1 MFHHSTTRHR
11 ERITVALFVL
21 VLGSLSVKSYFWDL
35 DRLRKTAEA
44 RAREVERLQAKDIKQ
59 SALILALQAE
69 IKALKSDSEQ
79 TSVLARTTLGV
90 VTSDEIVYQLHSQE
104 RND

>member
-1 MFHHSTTRHR
+1 MFHHSETRYK
-11 ERITVALFVL
+11 ERLIVIAFVF

-35 DRLRKTAEA
+35 DRLHKTAEA